1 MLIRI
6 VRRGRVALGRC
17 FLSNSRRPR
26 NARARRLGSRRRARF
41 RLSRRI

>member
-6 VRRGRVALGRC
+6 VRRGRGALARC

-26 NARARRLGSRRRARF
+26 NAHAHRLWFCRRARF
-41 RLSRRI
+41 RLLRRI